1 SEPGNAGTYPTQTW
15 GGPEDGRWRQ
25 YLWAYYRLI
34 EKVDTQIGKVLQTLQ
49 ETGQEEN
56 TVIVFFSDHGDG
68 IGAHRWNQKTLF
80 YEESARVPFIISWKG
95 RTVEAARDQTHL
107 LNLGTDLAPTLLD
120 FAGIE
125 PAADMRGISA

>member
-1 SEPGNAGTYPTQTW
+1 
-15 GGPEDGRWRQ
+15 
-25 YLWAYYRLI
+25 
-34 EKVDTQIGKVLQTLQ
+34 

-125 PAADMRGISA
+125 PAADMRGISAKPIAFGKSPASDREFVVSENNLHPKYGVEGEHHGRMVRSER